1 MTIDANIDFI
11 RIQYLQ
17 FINSPPGIYV
27 ICFLLVQLSSYMR
40 ESKKYLKSV
49 RVFRHISIKMLQQ
62 NIKFRVFILTYR
74 SVILLSFPRS
84 SSNSEFRFERS
95 RSSWSILFF

>member
-1 MTIDANIDFI
+1 MPQELGLSDYVVPKMKDATFVKFDTNKQLKNKTDANINFI

-49 RVFRHISIKMLQQ
+49 RVFRHISINVNL
-62 NIKFRVFILTYR
+62 NVTT
-74 SVILLSFPRS
+74 
-84 SSNSEFRFERS
+84 EH
-95 RSSWSILFF
+95 